1 MTDRP
6 TPDYDKEGTVR
17 PWFNCNF
24 EVTPMATRKGRVKST
39 RKPATRGKKPRIAEY
54 TSDAWE
60 RISVLA
66 MNLEVVAADLGLHE
80 RERDPDG
87 FDVADAARE
96 LARLSANYNR
106 VENPEGRNLEA
117 EQSDWVSVGGIGA
130 DLGNMADEETRADVA
145 ERVRAIAHEL
155 CYRACDYLF

>member
-1 MTDRP
+1 
-6 TPDYDKEGTVR
+6 
-17 PWFNCNF
+17 
-24 EVTPMATRKGRVKST
+24 MATRKVRAKTT
-39 RKPATRGKKPRIAEY
+39 RKATRIKKPRKSEY

-60 RISVLA
+60 RIAVLA
-66 MNLEVVAADLGLHE
+66 TNLDVIATDLGLHQ
-80 RERDPDG
+80 RQRDPDG
-87 FDVADAARE
+87 FDLADAARE
-96 LARLSANYNR
+96 LARLAANYNR